1 MIAVESLTTKFG
13 TCRVNNGGY
22 WVVKGSTK
30 EGNGGK
36 LLHRLIYADYHN
48 IELSNDDVI
57 HHKDGNKLNNR
68 INNLE
73 KMSLKEHAILH
84 SKDRVYTD
92 EYKKNLRESHLGNK
106 LRFESKLKVSVYN
119 NNTGFFRVR
128 YKKCKTCKQGF
139 RWIYTY
145 WENGKQLE
153 ISSVNLNKLKSKI
166 FEKGLEWMI
175 IDENK
180 AKQLCE
186 QYNYDIGGLV

>member
-48 IELSNDDVI
+48 IELS
-57 HHKDGNKLNNR
+57 
-68 INNLE
+68 
-73 KMSLKEHAILH
+73 
-84 SKDRVYTD
+84 
-92 EYKKNLRESHLGNK
+92 
-106 LRFESKLKVSVYN
+106 
-119 NNTGFFRVR
+119 
-128 YKKCKTCKQGF
+128 
-139 RWIYTY
+139 
-145 WENGKQLE
+145 
-153 ISSVNLNKLKSKI
+153 
-166 FEKGLEWMI
+166 GLEWMI